1 MPWITEPESEYF
13 TSQSWGSSDARKAL
27 ISPRCA
33 MDYRTGV
40 AKATSSGF
48 AMGTAWDIFHT
59 GDATSLAIRPAD
71 LDGRTKEGKAWASEN
86 AGKVTVTHEEWET
99 IKRMG
104 ERMPFNCIEATA
116 TARANKQCQL
126 VGRTD
131 MDGVSVQCR
140 VDLLSGGVLYD
151 LKTTSKPIEQFAK
164 AAFGYGYHVQAG
176 WYRMV
181 AHAITGKDW
190 PFRFIVTETVAPWR
204 TVEFIPDSDFTAYG
218 DAKARE
224 ALAII
229 AECTRKN
236 EWPETISPTCTLT
249 LPKWAKTGGDQP
261 AFED

>member
-1 MPWITEPESEYF
+1 MPWICESESEYF

-33 MDYRTGV
+33 QDYRTGV

-59 GDATSLAIRPAD
+59 GRADDLVIRPAD
-71 LDGRTKEGKAWASEN
+71 MDGRTKEGKAWAAAN
-86 AGKVTVTHEEWET
+86 AGKATVTAEEWET
-99 IKRMG
+99 IKRMA
-104 ERMPFNCIEATA
+104 ERMPFNCLEVTA
-116 TARANKQCQL
+116 SARGKGQCQM
-126 VGRTD
+126 VGRTTLE
-131 MDGVSVQCR
+131 GVSVQCR
-140 VDLLSGGVLYD
+140 VDLMDNGILYD
-151 LKTTSKPIEQFAK
+151 LKTTSKPIDQFAK
-164 AAFGYGYHVQAG
+164 AAFGYGYHIQAG

-181 AHAITGKDW
+181 AQAVTGKDM

-204 TVEFIPDSDFTAYG
+204 TVEFIPDSDFTALG

-229 AECTRKN
+229 AACTKSG
-236 EWPETISPTCTLT
+236 EWPETISPTCTLS